1 MTALLAPLAL
11 STGTARAAI
20 PSVPP
25 PVVPPKLAAA
35 ATAAIDR
42 SQRVMTALSWAKK
55 EEGKPYVWAA
65 TGPNSFDCSG
75 LTQFIYAK
83 AGIRLPRTAHEQYHY
98 VQHKVSWKDLQPG
111 DLVFFHNLHHVGIV
125 SRVSGGE
132 KWMINAPHT
141 GAFVRENLLDAQRKA
156 TFYGAVRPY

>member
-1 MTALLAPLAL
+1 MTTLLAPLAL
-11 STGTARAAI
+11 STGTAQAAI

-25 PVVPPKLAAA
+25 PVLPAKLSVAAAA
-35 ATAAIDR
+35 ATAPA
-42 SQRVMTALSWAKK
+42 QYVVTALNWAKK
-55 EEGKPYVWAA
+55 EEGKPYKWGA
-65 TGPNSFDCSG
+65 TGPGSFDCSG
-75 LTQFIYAK
+75 LTQFIYRK

-98 VQHKVSWKDLQPG
+98 VQHKISWNDLQPG

-125 SRVSGGE
+125 SKVSGGE

-141 GAFVRENLLDAQRKA
+141 GAVVRENLLDAQRKA